1 MIIVHFLKEKNIMK
15 QFDIHDFL
23 HLFYF
28 KISTSQ
34 LSIKFLKSFKINEFY
49 VLMHSIVYVHP

>member
-1 MIIVHFLKEKNIMK
+1 MIIVHLLKETNIMK
-15 QFDIHDFL
+15 QFDIHDCL
-23 HLFYF
+23 HLFHF

-49 VLMHSIVYVHP
+49 VLMH

>member
-1 MIIVHFLKEKNIMK
+1 MK
-15 QFDIHDFL
+15 QFDIHDFF

-28 KISTSQ
+28 KINTSQ